1 MPGVGSSKGVSKV
14 AKQPVAGT
22 ADATSSGDWN
32 KGGIGDVTYITSSI
46 PTAVNPNNVEKTT
59 QKALIRRFLEMSP
72 QERIG
77 IGNQLKAAGYRVGG
91 LTGQATTD
99 LRNAYLKAYDDL
111 NQEIILGQ
119 QLDFN
124 TFLAREKGAGG
135 TGGAGGGGPR
145 QPYTQAQEIND
156 TAAKTLIDGIVKS
169 LTGRP
174 KASPEE
180 VEKYTAMIR
189 AQQKKNPLVTTY
201 TTKGGET
208 VGSKTTGG
216 FGEQEAQQF
225 LIDKISQGD
234 EAKATRALDA
244 YSTVVEMFG
253 GLR

>member
-1 MPGVGSSKGVSKV
+1 VPVGKSSGVSKV
-14 AKQPVAGT
+14 VKQQPTAGT
-22 ADATSSGDWN
+22 ADATSSGAWN
-32 KGGIGDVTYITSSI
+32 SGGIGDVAYITSSI
-46 PTAVNPNNVEKTT
+46 PTAANPNNIQKAT
-59 QKALIRRFLEMSP
+59 QKELIRKFLEMSP

-77 IGNQLKAAGYRVGG
+77 IGNQLKGAGYQVGG

-135 TGGAGGGGPR
+135 AGGGPR
-145 QPYTQAQEIND
+145 QPYTQDQEIND
-156 TAAKTLIDGIVKS
+156 MSAKTLIDGIVKS

-174 KASPEE
+174 KATPEE
-180 VEKYTAMIR
+180 LEKYTAMIR
-189 AQQKKNPLVTTY
+189 NQQRKNPLVTSY
-201 TTKGGET
+201 TTRGGDT

-216 FGEQEAQQF
+216 FGAQEAQQF

-234 EAKATRALDA
+234 EAKANRALDA
-244 YSTVVEMFG
+244 YSTVVDMFG

>member
-1 MPGVGSSKGVSKV
+1 VPVGKSSGVSKV
-14 AKQPVAGT
+14 VSQQPTAGT
-22 ADATSSGDWN
+22 ADATSSGAWN
-32 KGGIGDVTYITSSI
+32 QGIVADATYITSSI
-46 PTAVNPNNVEKTT
+46 PTAANPNNVQKAT
-59 QKALIRRFLEMSP
+59 QKELIRKFLEMSP

-111 NQEIILGQ
+111 NKEIILGQ
-119 QLDFN
+119 QLDFD
-124 TFLAREKGAGG
+124 TFLTRERGA
-135 TGGAGGGGPR
+135 TAAGGGGGAGPR
-145 QPYTQAQEIND
+145 QPYTQTDEIND
-156 TAAKTLIDGIVKS
+156 MSAKTLIDGIVKS

-174 KASPEE
+174 KATPEE
-180 VEKYTAMIR
+180 LEKYTAMIR
-189 AQQKKNPLVTTY
+189 AQQKKNPLVTSY
-201 TTKGGET
+201 TTKGGQT
-208 VGSKTTGG
+208 VGAKTTGG
-216 FGEQEAQQF
+216 FGAQEAQQF

>member
-1 MPGVGSSKGVSKV
+1 MPVGKSSGVSKV
-14 AKQPVAGT
+14 VKQQPTAGT
-22 ADATSSGDWN
+22 ADATSSGAWN
-32 KGGIGDVTYITSSI
+32 SGGIGDVAYITSSI
-46 PTAVNPNNVEKTT
+46 PTAANPNNIQKAT
-59 QKALIRRFLEMSP
+59 QKELIRKFLEMSP

-77 IGNQLKAAGYRVGG
+77 IGNQLKGAGYQVGG

-135 TGGAGGGGPR
+135 AGGGPR
-145 QPYTQAQEIND
+145 QPYTQDQEIND
-156 TAAKTLIDGIVKS
+156 MSAKTLIDGIVKS

-174 KASPEE
+174 KATPEE
-180 VEKYTAMIR
+180 LEKYTAMIR
-189 AQQKKNPLVTTY
+189 NQQRKNPLVTSY
-201 TTKGGET
+201 TTRGGDT

-216 FGEQEAQQF
+216 FGAQEAQQF

-234 EAKATRALDA
+234 EAKANRALDA
-244 YSTVVEMFG
+244 YSTVVDMFG

>member
-1 MPGVGSSKGVSKV
+1 MPVGKSSGVSKV
-14 AKQPVAGT
+14 VTQPAAGT
-22 ADATSSGDWN
+22 ADATSSGTWN
-32 KGGIGDVTYITSSI
+32 KGVISDVSYITSSI
-46 PTAVNPNNVEKTT
+46 PTAANPNNIEKTT
-59 QKALIRRFLEMSP
+59 QKALIRKFLEMSP

-91 LTGQATTD
+91 LTGKATTD

-124 TFLAREKGAGG
+124 TFLAREKSAG
-135 TGGAGGGGPR
+135 TGTGQGPR

-156 TAAKTLIDGIVKS
+156 MAAKTLINTIIRGQNSRDA
-169 LTGRP
+169 TD
-174 KASPEE
+174 EE
-180 VEKYTAMIR
+180 IAKYTAEIR
-189 AQQKKNPLVTTY
+189 AQQKKNPLVTAY
-201 TTKGGET
+201 TTKGGQT
-208 VGSKTTGG
+208 TGSRTTGG

-234 EAKATRALDA
+234 EAKANRALDA
-244 YSTVVEMFG
+244 YSSVVQLLG

>member
-1 MPGVGSSKGVSKV
+1 VPVGKSSGVSKV
-14 AKQPVAGT
+14 AKQPPAGT
-22 ADATSSGDWN
+22 ADATSSGAWN
-32 KGGIGDVTYITSSI
+32 QGIVADVTYITSSI
-46 PTAVNPNNVEKTT
+46 PTAANPNNVQKAT
-59 QKALIRRFLEMSP
+59 QKELIRKFLEMSP

-77 IGNQLKAAGYRVGG
+77 IGNQLKGAGYQVGG

-111 NQEIILGQ
+111 NKEIILGQ

-124 TFLAREKGAGG
+124 TFLTREKGAE
-135 TGGAGGGGPR
+135 GAGATGPR
-145 QPYTQAQEIND
+145 QPYVQDQEIND
-156 TAAKTLIDGIVKS
+156 MSAKTLIDGIVKS

-174 KASPEE
+174 KATPEE
-180 VEKYTAMIR
+180 LEKYTAMIR
-189 AQQKKNPLVTTY
+189 NQQRKNPLVTSY
-201 TTKGGET
+201 TTKGGQT

-216 FGEQEAQQF
+216 FGAQEAQQF

-234 EAKATRALDA
+234 EAKANRALDA

>member
-1 MPGVGSSKGVSKV
+1 VPVGKSSGVSKV
-14 AKQPVAGT
+14 AKQPPAGT
-22 ADATSSGDWN
+22 ADATSSGTWN
-32 KGGIGDVTYITSSI
+32 QGVISDVSYITSSI
-46 PTAVNPNNVEKTT
+46 PTAANPDNIEKTT
-59 QKALIRRFLEMSP
+59 QKALIRKFLEMSP

-77 IGNQLKAAGYRVGG
+77 IGNQLKAAGYQVGG

-124 TFLAREKGAGG
+124 TFLAREKGAGAGG
-135 TGGAGGGGPR
+135 TGQGPR

-189 AQQKKNPLVTTY
+189 NQQKKNPLVTTY
-201 TTKGGET
+201 TTKGGQT
-208 VGSKTTGG
+208 VGANTTGG